1 MIDVEG
7 IEHEAF
13 VKNIIPE
20 QSFGSLNLQKRNES
34 KKKRTMTSSRIRI
47 AALLSWYNLY
57 FFFQRFFLKFLVSR
71 NLIELKKKKKKNV
84 RCIFVLLKE
93 GRGDTLV
100 ESNAWF
106 IAQGRTIYNTTK
118 GRKIGK
124 RTVTFFF
131 VYLQLSTSCPS
142 SLIFPNKFPLGR
154 EFHRKKRFFF
164 GSFTSI
170 QLNKGRSIQ

>member
-71 NLIELKKKKKKNV
+71 NLIELKKKKKNV
-84 RCIFVLLKE
+84 RCIFVPLKE

>member
-57 FFFQRFFLKFLVSR
+57 FFFSTFLLEISRFEKFNR
-71 NLIELKKKKKKNV
+71 IEKKKKTCDV
-84 RCIFVLLKE
+84 F
-93 GRGDTLV
+93 
-100 ESNAWF
+100 
-106 IAQGRTIYNTTK
+106 
-118 GRKIGK
+118 
-124 RTVTFFF
+124 
-131 VYLQLSTSCPS
+131 LS
-142 SLIFPNKFPLGR
+142 F
-154 EFHRKKRFFF
+154 
-164 GSFTSI
+164 
-170 QLNKGRSIQ
+170 

>member
-71 NLIELKKKKKKNV
+71 NLIELKKKKKNV